1 MRTLLISG
9 GASGIGAACSE
20 KFLQNNY
27 RVYNLDINDNP
38 ILQKYPAYRYLKT
51 NVCNNDEVTLAL
63 EDIISREATINTVI
77 ISAGKHLSASI
88 EATDDDSLMDIV
100 NLNLLGAWRVIKH
113 SLPLMKKKGGSIITI
128 GSDQS
133 TVAKPNSAAYGMTKA
148 ALAQLTKSI
157 AIDYAKYNIRA
168 NCLGVGTI
176 DTPLYRKAIE
186 NYSLKSGISLGAIE
200 KEEADCQPLGRIG
213 LPQEVAE
220 LAFALSLDNLAYV
233 TGALI
238 PIDGGYTAR

>member
-63 EDIISREATINTVI
+63 EDIRSREATINTVV

-88 EATDDDSLMDIV
+88 ETTDDDSLIDIV

-148 ALAQLTKSI
+148 ALAQLTKNI

>member
-63 EDIISREATINTVI
+63 EDIRSREATINTVV

-88 EATDDDSLMDIV
+88 ETTDDDSLIDIV
-100 NLNLLGAWRVIKH
+100 NLNLLGAWRIIKH

-186 NYSLKSGISLGAIE
+186 NYSLKSGISLDVIE

-220 LAFALSLDNLAYV
+220 LAFALSLDNLAYT

>member
-1 MRTLLISG
+1 MKTLVISG
-9 GASGIGAACSE
+9 GSSGIGAACCE

-38 ILQKYPAYRYLKT
+38 SLQKYPAYRYLKT
-51 NVCNNDEVTLAL
+51 NICNNGEISLAL
-63 EDIISREATINTVI
+63 EDIRNREAIINTVI
-77 ISAGKHLSASI
+77 VSAGKHLSGSI
-88 EATDDDSLMDIV
+88 ETTDEDALLDIV
-100 NLNLLGAWRVIKH
+100 NLNLLGAWRLIKQI
-113 SLPLMKKKGGSIITI
+113 LPFMKKKGGNIITI

-186 NYSLKSGISLGAIE
+186 NYSQKSGISLDEIE
-200 KEEADCQPLGRIG
+200 KEEASCQPLGRIG

-238 PIDGGYTAR
+238 PIDGGYIAR